1 MLSKLLMPPAI
12 QPYPFER
19 VPKLGRRDAARLSA
33 CARWLQARP
42 GGPVLARAVG
52 GPVRVIAIH
61 AGRDP
66 GSFDPYAARCAL
78 RIAGEDFTVAISGG
92 AIRAIAQRLL
102 GGPNELDAA
111 RPSTPAEHAIAAL
124 VAAAALEDLGIA
136 GDVWP
141 DPAALATGDA
151 IEVALDL
158 AGEPASLLVGLP
170 RALELRVAP
179 PRPLAAWTETVAF
192 ELPIVLGRCAL
203 ATAALE
209 QLAVRDVITLERAAG
224 NLELVVG
231 DGRFGLRAQAG
242 AVVAAVATGYVGIEM
257 GTDPGTTELTVAVG
271 TTRLTLRQL
280 AELAI
285 GEVVTL
291 GKPLAGPFELRA
303 AGRVLGR
310 GELVDVDGELGV
322 RIVSL
327 GDQP

>member
-1 MLSKLLMPPAI
+1 MRVRSI

-19 VPKLGRRDAARLSA
+19 LPVVGRRDAARLSA

-42 GGPVLARAVG
+42 QGTALARAVG
-52 GPVRVIAIH
+52 GPVRVVALR
-61 AGRDP
+61 AGATAAA
-66 GSFDPYAARCAL
+66 FDPYPGRCAV
-78 RIAGEDFTVAISGG
+78 RIAGETFAIAISGG
-92 AIRAIAQRLL
+92 ATRAITQRLL
-102 GGPNELDAA
+102 GGPAELDAP
-111 RPSTPAEHAIAAL
+111 RPATPAEHAIAAL
-124 VAAAALEDLGIA
+124 VAAAALEDLAVA

-141 DPAALATGDA
+141 DPAALPTGDA
-151 IEVALDL
+151 IEIALDV
-158 AGEPASLLVGLP
+158 AGHAATLLVGLP
-170 RALELRVAP
+170 RAFELRVAP
-179 PRPLAAWTETVAF
+179 IRPLAAWTETVSF
-192 ELPIVLGRCAL
+192 DLPIVMGRCAL
-203 ATAALE
+203 ATAAVE

-231 DGRFGLRAQAG
+231 DGRFGLRAHAG

-285 GEVVTL
+285 GEVVPL

>member
-1 MLSKLLMPPAI
+1 MPSSI
-12 QPYPFER
+12 QLYPFDR
-19 VPKLGRRDAARLSA
+19 LPKLGRRDAARLSA

-42 GGPVLARAVG
+42 TGGALARAVG
-52 GPVRVIAIH
+52 GPVRVVALGANAIAA
-61 AGRDP
+61 AG
-66 GSFDPYAARCAL
+66 DPYAGRCTV
-78 RIAGEDFTVAISGG
+78 RIAGESFAVAISGG
-92 AIRAIAQRLL
+92 AVRAIAQRLL
-102 GGPNELDAA
+102 GGPHELDAP

-124 VAAAALEDLGIA
+124 IVAAALEDLAVA

-141 DPAALATGDA
+141 DPTALPTGDA
-151 IEVALDL
+151 IEIALDL
-158 AGEPASLLVGLP
+158 AGEAATVLVVLP

-179 PRPLAAWTETVAF
+179 ARPLPAWTETIAF
-192 ELPIVLGRCAL
+192 DLPIVLGRCAL
-203 ATAALE
+203 ATSAVD
-209 QLAVRDVITLERAAG
+209 QLAMRDVITLERAVG

-285 GEVVTL
+285 GEVVPL